1 MRLFSNL
8 IEKSKNASAGAKL
21 KVGALAA
28 CCALAGAAY
37 AEQSKATP
45 YETKSIS
52 TFTFADVRAQADDAA
67 QMNENERSRLKSIL
81 AMDLG
86 FRVYTTLGVFD
97 QYDVREL
104 ADAQIN
110 DEDLAREMMESQIRE
125 FELGMEEDQA
135 EFMEMLREEEKLYAE
150 DLNKGL
156 MSAEKGTIPQI
167 VAQHNQDLASM
178 KERHAAEIA
187 AFEEGKAKE
196 VELYGA
202 QMRDGFSARMEE
214 MRQVRDQLD
223 KLDDFEA

>member
-8 IEKSKNASAGAKL
+8 VDKSKNASASAKL

-37 AEQSKATP
+37 ADSFKTTP
-45 YETKSIS
+45 SETSSFS
-52 TFTFADVRAQADDAA
+52 TFTFADVRAQADNAA
-67 QMNENERSRLKSIL
+67 NISEDERSRLKSIL
-81 AMDLG
+81 SMDLG
-86 FRVYTTLGVFD
+86 FRVYTTRGVFD
-97 QYDVREL
+97 EYDVRDM

-110 DEDLAREMMESQIRE
+110 DEDLAREMMEAQIRE
-125 FELGMEEDQA
+125 FELGMEDEQA
-135 EFMEMLREEEKLYAE
+135 EFMEMLREEERLHEERLSK
-150 DLNKGL
+150 DL
-156 MSAEKGTIPQI
+156 MSAEKGDVPQI
-167 VAQHNQDLASM
+167 KAQHNLDLASM
-178 KERHAAEIA
+178 RERHTAEIA